1 MNILKVPKHPSGA
14 TPRNL
19 GKRSGAFFIQH
30 GNEAQTGS
38 RSFSPLNKEK
48 KWFSINDL
56 KLVKIT
62 FFCLV
67 LVFLAFSG
75 EKMS

>member
-1 MNILKVPKHPSGA
+1 MNILKVRKNSGGA

-30 GNEAQTGS
+30 GNEAKTVS

-48 KWFSINDL
+48 
-56 KLVKIT
+56 
-62 FFCLV
+62 
-67 LVFLAFSG
+67 SG
-75 EKMS
+75 SQ

>member
-19 GKRSGAFFIQH
+19 GKRCGAFFIQH

-48 KWFSINDL
+48 KWFSIND
-56 KLVKIT
+56 
-62 FFCLV
+62 
-67 LVFLAFSG
+67 
-75 EKMS
+75 